1 MIQVLEGE
9 FREWRHSPLT
19 KAMLEDVA
27 ETATVIAQKI
37 LTSDNHDGYR
47 DQYLKGL
54 LNGLS
59 QIDGWVPEF
68 IEEPK

>member
-1 MIQVLEGE
+1 MIQVRKAE
-9 FREWRHSPLT
+9 FVEWRNNAIT

-27 ETATVIAQKI
+27 EAGTIVAQKI
-37 LTSDNHDGYR
+37 LTSDNYDAHR
-47 DQYLKGL
+47 DQFNKGL

-68 IEEPK
+68 TDEA